1 MDLFESDPV
10 FTGSSTTVKKK
21 PLRNLHGQFATPQ
34 QVRTERAEH
43 ENSILRRKAEQFKR
57 AWLSV
62 SHDNI
67 RLTRE
72 LHSLKLKLKELINGT
87 AKK

>member
-1 MDLFESDPV
+1 MDLFETDPV
-10 FTGSSTTVKKK
+10 FTGSSATTKKK
-21 PLRNLHGQFATPQ
+21 PLRNRHGQFATPQ
-34 QVRTERAEH
+34 QVRTERTEH
-43 ENSILRRKAEQFKR
+43 ENSVLRRKAEQFKR

-67 RLTRE
+67 RLSRE
-72 LHSLKLKLKELINGT
+72 LHELKLKLKELINGT